1 METCSSHILVQ
12 MAVVFAQLYVNVKDV
27 MHCNDRERRGKV
39 KGRKGR
45 KGMRDED
52 IKETILHWI

>member
-1 METCSSHILVQ
+1 LSD
-12 MAVVFAQLYVNVKDV
+12 KDV
-27 MHCNDRERRGKV
+27 IHCTDRERRGKF

-52 IKETILHWI
+52 IKEMIPHWI

>member
-12 MAVVFAQLYVNVKDV
+12 MAVVCAQLYVNDKDV
-27 MHCNDRERRGKV
+27 MHCIDRERRGKV

-45 KGMRDED
+45 KGVREED
-52 IKETILHWI
+52 IKETFPHWI